1 MNIKDIQVKL
11 NSSYSPLKQSLLKKP
26 LDTYYRNIASV
37 PNMKHVLNSF
47 YELSARDQY
56 LLNIGAVCKLNGC
69 RINEILSLEWCQT
82 LPSGLAFIKASK
94 GSNSKMIYLGLTP
107 QDREEM
113 FPFNPRTL
121 IYHASYIEVYK
132 CLVKYNCFTYEQ
144 GHLNRS
150 VTHSGRYT
158 LAERVRGVLGQEAAS
173 QVLGH
178 KSKTAID
185 NYLGKVDLK
194 KERERKYRARLRV
207 LNSVCGPTI
216 PKWLQEVLE
225 EGV

>member
-1 MNIKDIQVKL
+1 MNIINLKRQL
-11 NSSYSPLKQSLLKKP
+11 NRSYSPLNQSLSKKP
-26 LDTYYRNIASV
+26 SDTYYRNIASV
-37 PNMKHVLNSF
+37 PEMKHVLNSF

-107 QDREEM
+107 QEREEQ
-113 FPFNPRTL
+113 FPSNPRTL

-194 KERERKYRARLRV
+194 KERERKQRARLRL
-207 LNSVCGPTI
+207 LNSISGPTI
-216 PKWLQEVLE
+216 PTWLQNILE

>member
-1 MNIKDIQVKL
+1 MNIKNIKQNL
-11 NSSYSPLKQSLLKKP
+11 TRSYSLLNHPLSKKP
-26 LDTYYRNIASV
+26 SDTYYRNIASV
-37 PNMKHVLNSF
+37 PEMKHVLNNF
-47 YELSARDQY
+47 YTLSARDQY

-69 RINEILSLEWCQT
+69 RIGEILSLEWCQT
-82 LPSGLAFIKASK
+82 LPSGLAFIKGSK
-94 GSNSKMIYLGLTP
+94 GSNSKMVYLGLTP
-107 QDREEM
+107 QDREEL
-113 FPFNPRTL
+113 FPSNPRML
-121 IYHASYIEVYK
+121 IYNASYIEVYK
-132 CLVKYNCFTYEQ
+132 CLVKYNCFSYEQ

-158 LAERVRGVLGQEAAS
+158 LAEKVRGVLGQEAAS

-178 KSKTAID
+178 KGKTAID

-207 LNSVCGPTI
+207 LNSIVGPTI
-216 PKWLQEVLE
+216 PTWLQNALE

>member
-1 MNIKDIQVKL
+1 MNIKNIKSQL
-11 NSSYSPLKQSLLKKP
+11 NRSYFPLNQSLSKKP
-26 LDTYYRNIASV
+26 SDTYFRNIASV
-37 PNMKHVLNSF
+37 PEMKHILNSF
-47 YELSARDQY
+47 YELNTRDQY

-82 LPSGLAFIKASK
+82 LPSGLAFIKGSK

-107 QDREEM
+107 QEREAM
-113 FPFNPRTL
+113 FPSNPRTL

-132 CLVKYNCFTYEQ
+132 CLVKYNCFTYEE
-144 GHLNRS
+144 GHINRS

-158 LAERVRGVLGQEAAS
+158 LAQRVRGVLGQEAAS

-178 KSKTAID
+178 KSKTAIE

-194 KERERKYRARLRV
+194 KERERKQRARLRV
-207 LNSVCGPTI
+207 LNSVSGPNI
-216 PKWLQEVLE
+216 PSWLQEILE
-225 EGV
+225 GGL

>member
-1 MNIKDIQVKL
+1 MNIKNIKTKL
-11 NSSYSPLKQSLLKKP
+11 NSSYSLLNQSLSKKP
-26 LDTYYRNIASV
+26 SDTYYRNIASV
-37 PNMKHVLNSF
+37 PSMKHILNSF
-47 YELSARDQY
+47 YDLSARDQY
-56 LLNIGAVCKLNGC
+56 LLNIGAVCKLNAC

-107 QDREEM
+107 QDREDL
-113 FPFNPRTL
+113 FPSNPRTL

-158 LAERVRGVLGQEAAS
+158 LAERIRGVLGKEAAS

-178 KSKTAID
+178 KSKTAIE
-185 NYLGKVDLK
+185 NYLGEVDLK
-194 KERERKYRARLRV
+194 KERERKQRARIRL
-207 LNSVCGPTI
+207 LKNVCGPEL
-216 PKWLQEVLE
+216 PKFLQDILG

>member
-37 PNMKHVLNSF
+37 PNMKHILNSF

-113 FPFNPRTL
+113 FPFNPHTL

>member
-37 PNMKHVLNSF
+37 PSMKHILNSF

-94 GSNSKMIYLGLTP
+94 GSNSKMVYLGITP

-207 LNSVCGPTI
+207 LNSIHTAKIPT
-216 PKWLQEVLE
+216 WLQEALE

>member
-1 MNIKDIQVKL
+1 MNIKDIKIKL
-11 NSSYSPLKQSLLKKP
+11 NSSYSPLIQSAWKKP
-26 LDTYYRNIASV
+26 SDTYYRNIASV
-37 PNMKHVLNSF
+37 PSMKHILNSF

-69 RINEILSLEWCQT
+69 RINEILSLEWRQT

-94 GSNSKMIYLGLTP
+94 GSNSKMIYLGMTP
-107 QDREEM
+107 QEREET
-113 FPFNPRTL
+113 FPSNPRTL

-194 KERERKYRARLRV
+194 KERERKYRARLRI
-207 LNSVCGPTI
+207 LNSIPTVKI
-216 PKWLQEVLE
+216 PKWLQDVLE

>member
-1 MNIKDIQVKL
+1 MNIKDIKIKL
-11 NSSYSPLKQSLLKKP
+11 NSSYSPLNQSLSKKP
-26 LDTYYRNIASV
+26 SDTYYRNIASV

-107 QDREEM
+107 QDREDL
-113 FPFNPRTL
+113 FPSNPRTL
-121 IYHASYIEVYK
+121 IYNASYIEVYK

-207 LNSVCGPTI
+207 LNSIPTVTI
-216 PKWLQEVLE
+216 PKWLQDVLE

>member
-1 MNIKDIQVKL
+1 
-11 NSSYSPLKQSLLKKP
+11 
-26 LDTYYRNIASV
+26 
-37 PNMKHVLNSF
+37 
-47 YELSARDQY
+47 
-56 LLNIGAVCKLNGC
+56 
-69 RINEILSLEWCQT
+69 
-82 LPSGLAFIKASK
+82 
-94 GSNSKMIYLGLTP
+94 
-107 QDREEM
+107 
-113 FPFNPRTL
+113 
-121 IYHASYIEVYK
+121 
-132 CLVKYNCFTYEQ
+132 
-144 GHLNRS
+144 

-207 LNSVCGPTI
+207 LNSIHTAKIPT
-216 PKWLQEVLE
+216 WLQEALE

>member
-1 MNIKDIQVKL
+1 MNIKNLTNQL
-11 NSSYSPLKQSLLKKP
+11 NRSYSHLIQSPWKKP
-26 LDTYYRNIASV
+26 SDTYYRNIASV
-37 PNMKHVLNSF
+37 PSMKHILNSF
-47 YELSARDQY
+47 YELNARDQY
-56 LLNIGAVCKLNGC
+56 LLNIGAVCKLNAC

-107 QDREEM
+107 QEREEN
-113 FPFNPRTL
+113 FPSNPRTL

-132 CLVKYNCFTYEQ
+132 CLVKYNCFSYEQ

-158 LAERVRGVLGQEAAS
+158 LAQRVRGVLGQEAAS

-194 KERERKYRARLRV
+194 KERERKQRARLRI

-216 PKWLQEVLE
+216 PKWLQNILE

>member
-1 MNIKDIQVKL
+1 MNIKDIKTKL
-11 NSSYSPLKQSLLKKP
+11 NSSYSPLNLPASKKP
-26 LDTYYRNIASV
+26 SDTYYRNIASV

>member
-1 MNIKDIQVKL
+1 MNIKNIKPKL
-11 NSSYSPLKQSLLKKP
+11 NSSYSPLNLPASKKP
-26 LDTYYRNIASV
+26 SDTYYRNIASV

-82 LPSGLAFIKASK
+82 LPSGLAFIRASK

-107 QDREEM
+107 QDREEL
-113 FPFNPRTL
+113 FPSNPRTL

>member
-1 MNIKDIQVKL
+1 MNIKDIQTKL
-11 NSSYSPLKQSLLKKP
+11 NSSHSPLIQSLSKKP
-26 LDTYYRNIASV
+26 SDTYYRNIASV

-107 QDREEM
+107 QDREDL
-113 FPFNPRTL
+113 FPSNPRTL
-121 IYHASYIEVYK
+121 IYNASYIEVYK

-225 EGV
+225 GEV

>member
-1 MNIKDIQVKL
+1 MNIKNIKQGL
-11 NSSYSPLKQSLLKKP
+11 TRSYSPLNHPLSKKP
-26 LDTYYRNIASV
+26 SDTYYRNIASV
-37 PNMKHVLNSF
+37 PSMKHILNSF

-107 QDREEM
+107 QEREEN
-113 FPFNPRTL
+113 FPSNPRTL

-194 KERERKYRARLRV
+194 KERERKYRARLRI
-207 LNSVCGPTI
+207 LNSLAGPTI
-216 PKWLQEVLE
+216 PTWLQNILEGEV
-225 EGV
+225 